1 MSSIQGVNTTAATPP
16 VAPKPQPASAAKAP
30 KVEAKE
36 TVRDE
41 KNEAARN
48 TQEAGEAKPSGV
60 GSKVNLTA

>member
-1 MSSIQGVNTTAATPP
+1 MSSIQGVNTTVAAPQ
-16 VAPKPQPASAAKAP
+16 VAPKPASAARAP

-48 TQEAGEAKPSGV
+48 AQEASEAKSSGV